1 MPCHLKFEAKEGT
14 QLDPEI
20 LRPEF
25 HLPHHAVPYGALLRE
40 RGHERGAPALAECSQ
55 PPKRD
60 ATSTRVESNHC
71 LFGKQGDFGHG
82 ENLLG
87 VLERVPLC
95 GLGGPSHPDP

>member
-1 MPCHLKFEAKEGT
+1 MPCHLNFEAKEDT

-40 RGHERGAPALAECSQ
+40 RGHERGAPALADQCSQ
-55 PPKRD
+55 PPKRY
-60 ATSTRVESNHC
+60 ATSTRVES
-71 LFGKQGDFGHG
+71 GQQGDFGHG
-82 ENLLG
+82 ENQFG

-95 GLGGPSHPDP
+95 RLGGPSHPDP